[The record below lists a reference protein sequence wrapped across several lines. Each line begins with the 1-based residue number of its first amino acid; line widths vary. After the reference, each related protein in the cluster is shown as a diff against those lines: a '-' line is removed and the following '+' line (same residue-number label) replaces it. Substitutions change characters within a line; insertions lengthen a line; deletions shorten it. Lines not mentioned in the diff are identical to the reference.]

1 MAKTLLELTEE
12 EYGVLVT
19 ALEAEAA
26 EDTNGDA
33 YREQVSALLERVRA
47 L

>member
-1 MAKTLLELTEE
+1 MTKTLLELTED

-19 ALEAEAA
+19 ALESEAA
-26 EDTNGDA
+26 EDTNGDE
-33 YREQVSALLERVRA
+33 YRAQVTALLERVRA